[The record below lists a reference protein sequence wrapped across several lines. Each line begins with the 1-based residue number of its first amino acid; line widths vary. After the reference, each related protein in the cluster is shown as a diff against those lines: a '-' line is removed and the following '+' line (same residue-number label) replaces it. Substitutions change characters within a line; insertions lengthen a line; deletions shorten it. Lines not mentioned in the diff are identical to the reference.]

1 MRKKEK
7 ATAAA
12 NPLPTEAKVRDEKDI
27 DKVFEFF
34 RYTTGTTLD
43 CMLETGILRSSI
55 TYYVQDL
62 EEMGLLKA
70 ICRKRDKNTNRMAK
84 HYSSDPAKWNDNNNK
99 QYSLNFVWQ
108 RLILNSRSKMR

>member
-1 MRKKEK
+1 MDIRKK
-7 ATAAA
+7 ATEAA
-12 NPLPTEAKVRDEKDI
+12 NHLPTEAKVRDEKDI
-27 DKVFEFF
+27 DKVFEFY
-34 RYTTGTTLD
+34 RYTTVTTLD
-43 CMLETGILRSSI
+43 CMLETGILRNSI

-99 QYSLNFVWQ
+99 QYSLNFV
-108 RLILNSRSKMR
+108 